1 MIHFDDE
8 LHIGSDWARNYVIP
22 EENGDYSA
30 ANVVMK
36 VRAMNGVLIMQGDCR
51 MNGNTAEVRIP
62 SSVSLQANPKVM
74 HAKYDVFVTKGNE
87 YSYKLVMGDMRI
99 IQDES
104 MH

>member
-30 ANVVMK
+30 ASVVMK
-36 VRAMNGVLIMQGDCR
+36 VRAMNGVLIMRGDCR

-62 SSVSLQANPKVM
+62 SSASLQANPKVM
-74 HAKYDVFVTKGNE
+74 HAKYDVFIHTPE
-87 YSYKLVMGDMRI
+87 WTYKIVMGKMTI
-99 IQDES
+99 IRDVS